1 MFRFLIVRF
10 GLIGLTLV
18 VVSVAIFV
26 VTEVLP
32 GDVAWHILGQGA
44 TPENLHAVREK
55 LDLNQPAHVRYLRWV
70 GAWPDRDGALSG
82 IIQGDWGDSYI
93 QNRPVVEVVRPRLF
107 NSAVLAAFAFLVA
120 VPTAVVT
127 GVWAGVRSNS
137 VGDQLVSTISLVGIS
152 LPEFVTGVLL
162 MVIFAS
168 TLRILPSSSI
178 ILPGTTALT
187 RPLILVLP
195 ALTLTGVL
203 FAYIMRMTRANVI
216 EVMQANYVRTAVLK
230 GLPMR
235 RIIFRHVIPNA
246 MLPTISVI
254 AVNIGWMFG
263 GLIIVENVFAY
274 PGLGRLLLVSIQ
286 SRDVPLLQALALL
299 IAVTYSLSNLLAD
312 LSYGLL
318 NPRIRIS

>member
-1 MFRFLIVRF
+1 MLRFLVVRLSLIV
-10 GLIGLTLV
+10 LTLL
-18 VVSVAIFV
+18 VVSMAIFT

-44 TPENLHAVREK
+44 TPENLEVVREK
-55 LDLNQPAHVRYLRWV
+55 LDLNRPAHIRYLSWI
-70 GAWPDRDGALSG
+70 GNAL
-82 IIQGDWGDSYI
+82 QGDLGDSYV
-93 QNRPVVEVVRPRLF
+93 QNRPVVDVVKSRLF
-107 NSAVLAAFAFLVA
+107 NSAILAVFAFLVA
-120 VPTAVVT
+120 IPTAIVT
-127 GVWAGVRSNS
+127 GVWAGVRRDS
-137 VGDQLVSTISLVGIS
+137 VGDQIVSTASLVGIS

-168 TLRILPSSSI
+168 TLHWLPSSSVV
-178 ILPGTTALT
+178 LPGTNPLT
-187 RPLILVLP
+187 RPAILVLP
-195 ALTLTGVL
+195 TLTLTGVL

-216 EVMQANYVRTAVLK
+216 EEMQANYVRTAVLK

-254 AVNIGWMFG
+254 AVNVGWMFG

-286 SRDVPLLQALALL
+286 SRDVPLLQAVALL

-312 LSYGLL
+312 LSYGIL
-318 NPRIRIS
+318 NPRIRVS